1 MGSSFAARVAGSL
14 LNAVGLPELIV
25 GDLESYEATALRLA
39 RDEHGLAAIRTKL
52 ARNRLT
58 HPLFDTDRFRRNIES
73 AYQTMWERWQRGEAP
88 SSFDVADGG

>member
-1 MGSSFAARVAGSL
+1 M
-14 LNAVGLPELIV
+14 PELIV

-39 RDEHGLAAIRTKL
+39 RDEHALAAITSKL

-88 SSFDVADGG
+88 SSFGVADDG